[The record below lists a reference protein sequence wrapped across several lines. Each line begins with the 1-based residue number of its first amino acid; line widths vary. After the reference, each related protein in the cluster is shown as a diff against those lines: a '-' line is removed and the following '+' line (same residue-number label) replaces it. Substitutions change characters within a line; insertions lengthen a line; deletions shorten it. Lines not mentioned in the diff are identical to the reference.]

1 MSIRTPSP
9 FVGTIGGRPDPLF
22 RRAAQTRRALP
33 SPVDAVDGGASPRPS
48 DCCRVTAIGR
58 PGVGNRPVSRTLEA
72 VHAGFPSVAQD
83 YMVDDFSFDEH
94 VMPHPET
101 TFVVTVAGDSM
112 QGAGIWDGDL
122 LIVDRSLDPG
132 DGDVVIAALDGELT
146 VKRLLT
152 TDSGPILHAENPRYP
167 DFRPSRLQELVIW
180 GVVTGSYHPQSQV
193 AHHRTG
199 RDLPKGTPR

>member
-1 MSIRTPSP
+1 MPVRTLSP
-9 FVGTIGGRPDPLF
+9 FVGTIEGRPDPLF
-22 RRAAQTRRALP
+22 RRAARVKGTTS
-33 SPVDAVDGGASPRPS
+33 SPPDGEDGGDAPRPS
-48 DCCRVTAIGR
+48 VLCRVTAIGR
-58 PGVGNRPVSRTLEA
+58 PGAGNPPVSRTLEA

-122 LIVDRSLDPG
+122 LIVDRSLNPE

-146 VKRLLT
+146 VKRLLA
-152 TDSGPILHAENPRYP
+152 TDAGPVLHAENPRYP
-167 DFRPSRLQELVIW
+167 DFRPSRLQELMIW
-180 GVVTGSYHPQSQV
+180 GVVTGSYHPQKRV
-193 AHHRTG
+193 AHRRSEG
-199 RDLPKGTPR
+199 DPPKGTLR

>member
-1 MSIRTPSP
+1 MRPRIPSP
-9 FVGTIGGRPDPLF
+9 FTAAT
-22 RRAAQTRRALP
+22 RARKAPVRSWTAHAMKTRSSLT
-33 SPVDAVDGGASPRPS
+33 GAGDIAPIPRPT
-48 DCCRVTAIGR
+48 DWCRVTAVGR
-58 PGVGNRPVSRTLEA
+58 PGPGMRPVARTLES

-122 LIVDRSLDPG
+122 LIVDRSLEPE

-146 VKRLLT
+146 VKRLLVT
-152 TDSGPILHAENPRYP
+152 ASGPVLHAENPRYP
-167 DFRPSRLQELVIW
+167 DFRPSRLQELMIW
-180 GVVTGSYHPQSQV
+180 GVVTGSYHPQSRV
-193 AHHRTG
+193 MRRPVE
-199 RDLPKGTPR
+199 RDLPEGTPR